1 MIISCVE
8 PHLLLT
14 HDDMKALVLD
24 FLVFGNAYL
33 EARRNRLGQVI
44 RLIRTPAKYMRR
56 GEQAGR
62 YWFVKSWMEEHE
74 FAPDSV
80 FHLMN
85 PDIHQEIYGLPEYLA
100 GLVSASLSQVAT
112 LFRTRFFENGSHAGV
127 LVHLTDALADPEGAK
142 KLEQALSSARGNGA
156 FRNVFVH
163 TVAVQRT
170 ASR

>member
-1 MIISCVE
+1 
-8 PHLLLT
+8 
-14 HDDMKALVLD
+14 MKALVLD

-127 LVHLTDALADPEGAK
+127 LVHLTDAGRSGRGQKTGAGPE
-142 KLEQALSSARGNGA
+142 QCPWQRGLQECVCAYGSGSKDGIQIKT
-156 FRNVFVH
+156 F
-163 TVAVQRT
+163 
-170 ASR
+170 